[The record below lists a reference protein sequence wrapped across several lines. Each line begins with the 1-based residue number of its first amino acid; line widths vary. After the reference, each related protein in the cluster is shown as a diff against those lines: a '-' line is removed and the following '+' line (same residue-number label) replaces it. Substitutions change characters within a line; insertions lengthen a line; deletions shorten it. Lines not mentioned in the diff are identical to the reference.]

1 MNDYAFTTDIEAL
14 SLAATF
20 VGVRLERTEVAELLG
35 VPFLIVGSEE
45 WLDRSILSLYPRMR
59 TVIPAELVAFRRLL
73 YQRLKVRGVA
83 VTTEWCADIASIPAY
98 VTKYAPTVAAWMCL
112 TASDE
117 RPPIFVPSDND
128 WVEEGMPE
136 HTWQTELAR
145 MNAPNGF
152 LWVAVS
158 RCEAEPLPT
167 IAQHARWASALL
179 QSEQIWRFPTSTH
192 PLRLWQAWHL
202 GVGALEV
209 IAMAAHEAAP
219 LSIVSDTVALVF
231 GQYHDRAQQAYSI
244 VQRWN
249 TNASTANQRRCGLA
263 LESAYLDVKYLF
275 ALVIDQFANT
285 ASVRALSRAEGALIA
300 EVCRD
305 ARLVYRDIIA
315 LLEELGAEDTV
326 VGRPGFEPG
335 TKSL

>member
-1 MNDYAFTTDIEAL
+1 MNDYAFTADIEAL
-14 SLAATF
+14 SLAATL
-20 VGVRLERTEVAELLG
+20 VGVRLDRTEVAELLG

-117 RPPIFVPSDND
+117 RSPIFVPSGDD
-128 WVEEGMPE
+128 WVEEGKPG
-136 HTWQTELAR
+136 HTWQTVLAR

-179 QSEQIWRFPTSTH
+179 QSEQIWRFPTPTH

-209 IAMAAHEAAP
+209 IAMAAHDAAP
-219 LSIVSDTVALVF
+219 LSIVSDTVSAVF
-231 GQYHDRAQQAYSI
+231 GQYHARAQHAYRI
-244 VQRWN
+244 IQRWN
-249 TNASTANQRRCGLA
+249 THASSDRQRHCGNA
-263 LESAYLDVKYLF
+263 LESAYLDVMYVF
-275 ALVIDQFANT
+275 GLVIDQFANT

-315 LLEELGAEDTV
+315 LLEELGAEDNV